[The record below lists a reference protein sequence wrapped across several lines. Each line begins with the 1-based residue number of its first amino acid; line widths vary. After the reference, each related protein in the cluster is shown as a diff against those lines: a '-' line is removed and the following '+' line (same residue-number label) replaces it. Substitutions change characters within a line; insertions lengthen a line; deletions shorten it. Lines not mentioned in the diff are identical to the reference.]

1 VYTMK
6 NKNTTTKSNRKMVG
20 REKTHTPNKNT

>member
-1 VYTMK
+1 MK
-6 NKNTTTKSNRKMVG
+6 NKNITTAPKSNRKMVG